1 MPTDG
6 EKGKAASGRNVP
18 WIEKYRPTT
27 FPEIVGNQET
37 VSCFTSKLETLLSC
51 QVSRLAVFARDG
63 NVPNIIIAGPPGV
76 GKTTTI
82 MCLAR

>member
-1 MPTDG
+1 MSADG
-6 EKGKAASGRNVP
+6 EKSKAASGRNVP

-37 VSCFTSKLETLLSC
+37 VRTIRGSLLTLC

-63 NVPNIIIAGPPGV
+63 NVPNIIIAGHPGV

>member
-1 MPTDG
+1 MSADG
-6 EKGKAASGRNVP
+6 EKSKAASGRNVP

-37 VSCFTSKLETLLSC
+37 VRTIRGSLLTLW

>member
-1 MPTDG
+1 MSTDG

-37 VSCFTSKLETLLSC
+37 VEHLKNIPSFNVDSLS
-51 QVSRLAVFARDG
+51 G
-63 NVPNIIIAGPPGV
+63 E
-76 GKTTTI
+76 
-82 MCLAR
+82 